1 MAKTLRMTF
10 VNEAGNRYSLNFRDP
25 KDTLTGA
32 EVATAMDTIIAKNIF
47 QTTGGDLVSKDSA
60 AIIDTTETELTLA

>member
-1 MAKTLRMTF
+1 
-10 VNEAGNRYSLNFRDP
+10 
-25 KDTLTGA
+25 
-32 EVATAMDTIIAKNIF
+32 MDTIIAKNIF